1 MSALYSRELLRLGT
15 RLADHPPL
23 DPPDGRATRRSS
35 VCGSEVVA
43 SVRLD
48 GLRIAALGL
57 DARACALGQASAA
70 VFAGDAAGLTAQDVA
85 ARRDHLAA
93 WLTGVREDAPAG
105 YDALA
110 PARAHAARHP
120 SMLLA
125 YDATLAAL
133 AEAGAGAS

>member
-23 DPPDGRATRRSS
+23 DAFDGQATRRSS
-35 VCGSEVVA
+35 VCGSEVTA

-48 GLRIAALGL
+48 DGRIAALGL
-57 DARACALGQASAA
+57 ETRACALGQASAA
-70 VFAGDAAGLTAQDVA
+70 VFADSVTGRTADEVTDARARLAGW
-85 ARRDHLAA
+85 LAGEHDD
-93 WLTGVREDAPAG
+93 TPVGYAPL
-105 YDALA
+105 D

-125 YDATLAAL
+125 YDATLAAI
-133 AEAGAGAS
+133 EDAG